1 MKHLL
6 IIIIFFL
13 AACAPSKSDASPEE
27 VSSEETSSDL
37 IPLDKFLLKKH
48 AIAAWV
54 MDDNFIPPSDDW
66 ANGSA
71 ETVYIK
77 VLKQCAANFSIM
89 YANMQ
94 AGLSF
99 GKTITGLEDPKEME
113 RLSKEYKN
121 HSLYFAVRAEEL
133 LLKDRKD
140 IDALRDS
147 IDNELISI
155 QNEIFEIISD
165 ELFVDLLES
174 NAEICL
180 LVRDQNPDNKSY
192 KFE

>member
-37 IPLDKFLLKKH
+37 IPLDEFLLKKH

-66 ANGSA
+66 ADGSA

-121 HSLYFAVRAEEL
+121 HSLYFAVRTEEF

-140 IDALRDS
+140 IDAVRDS

-155 QNEIFEIISD
+155 QNEIFEIVSD
-165 ELFVDLLES
+165 ELFIDLLES

-180 LVRDQNPDNKSY
+180 LVRDQNPDNQNY

>member
-37 IPLDKFLLKKH
+37 IPLDEFLLKKH

-121 HSLYFAVRAEEL
+121 HSLYFAVRTEEL

-155 QNEIFEIISD
+155 QNEIFEIVSD
-165 ELFVDLLES
+165 EIFVDLLES

>member
-1 MKHLL
+1 MSEAML
-6 IIIIFFL
+6 
-13 AACAPSKSDASPEE
+13 SKSPEE

-37 IPLDKFLLKKH
+37 IPLDEFLLKKH

-121 HSLYFAVRAEEL
+121 HSLYFAVRTEEL

-155 QNEIFEIISD
+155 QNEIFEIVSD
-165 ELFVDLLES
+165 EIFVDLLES

>member
-13 AACAPSKSDASPEE
+13 AACTPSKSDALPEE

-37 IPLDKFLLKKH
+37 IPLDEFLLKKH

-140 IDALRDS
+140 IDAVRDS

-180 LVRDQNPDNKSY
+180 LVRDQNPDNQNY

>member
-6 IIIIFFL
+6 IIIVFFL
-13 AACAPSKSDASPEE
+13 AACTPSKSDALPEE

-37 IPLDKFLLKKH
+37 IPLDEFLLKKH

-66 ANGSA
+66 ANGSS

-155 QNEIFEIISD
+155 QNEIFEIVSD
-165 ELFVDLLES
+165 ELFIDLLES

-180 LVRDQNPDNKSY
+180 LVRDQNPDNQNY